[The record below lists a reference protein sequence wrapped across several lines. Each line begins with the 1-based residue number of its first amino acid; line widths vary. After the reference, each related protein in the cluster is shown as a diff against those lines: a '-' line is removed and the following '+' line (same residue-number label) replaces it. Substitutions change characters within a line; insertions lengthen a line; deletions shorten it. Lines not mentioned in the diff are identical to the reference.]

1 MLFFPVFSVGFY
13 IIYILCGF
21 SDMID
26 GTIARKTNSAD
37 EFGAK
42 IDTVADIVFVTVSF
56 IKILPAINVPYTIWI
71 WGALIAVI
79 KIGNIILGY
88 VYQRRFISLHTVM
101 NRITGLL
108 LFLLPLTL
116 SFADVK
122 YTAVTVCSVATFAAI
137 HEGACITT
145 NRKSK

>member
-1 MLFFPVFSVGFY
+1 
-13 IIYILCGF
+13 
-21 SDMID
+21 MID
-26 GTIARKTNSAD
+26 GTIARKTHSIT

-42 IDTVADIVFVTVSF
+42 MDTVADIVFVAVSL

-88 VYQRRFISLHTVM
+88 ACQKQLISLHTVL
-101 NRITGLL
+101 NKITGFL

-116 SFADVK
+116 TFADVK
-122 YTAVTVCSVATFAAI
+122 YTSVTVCSVATFAAI
-137 HEGACITT
+137 HESACITT
-145 NRKSK
+145 NRQSK